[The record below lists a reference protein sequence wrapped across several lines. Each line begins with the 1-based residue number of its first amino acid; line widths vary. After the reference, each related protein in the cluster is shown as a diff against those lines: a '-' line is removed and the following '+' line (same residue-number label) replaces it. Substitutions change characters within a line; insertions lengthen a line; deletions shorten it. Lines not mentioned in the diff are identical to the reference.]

1 MQVYSDAESLRR
13 VSKAAIR
20 ALKQREKRRKSRTAE
35 TADGEAG
42 VIEEVEDLSKA
53 DTAVEVD
60 TCSSSSSIVFVIV
73 HLVRHRPLSCSP
85 LFSSR

>member
-1 MQVYSDAESLRR
+1 M
-13 VSKAAIR
+13 SKAAIR

-42 VIEEVEDLSKA
+42 VIEEVEDLSKV

-60 TCSSSSSIVFVIV
+60 TCSSLSSIVFVIV
-73 HLVRHRPLSCSP
+73 HLVRHRPPSCSP